1 MRRRT
6 EDFCPIHRAKV
17 CSDRIFIEENRLS
30 LHANI
35 VCMLG
40 GHSSLKYGIW
50 GVKGEFEVGDYS
62 ASEVL

>member
-17 CSDRIFIEENRLS
+17 CSGRIFMQENRLR
-30 LHANI
+30 LHAYI

-40 GHSSLKYGIW
+40 GIPPKYRELVASKEQAE
-50 GVKGEFEVGDYS
+50 GVGNS
-62 ASEVL
+62 APEVL